1 MFLGVAG
8 ETSEM
13 SVVVL
18 SVLQFACT
26 AVERLPQGFILGPAF
41 DLLASMTKEFKHCL
55 SGESCG

>member
-1 MFLGVAG
+1 
-8 ETSEM
+8 M